1 MKKLKN
7 LWFGAAT
14 LFLTSPI
21 LYASSISYTK
31 PSNKD
36 GGEKIVDSVDSIATI
51 LYNLLEKAVLALRT
65 GAPFIAFACAILGWF
80 MGNNYVKK
88 KAEQNNGQEAP
99 SVVRLGVPIVG
110 AIAGVVITFVIIGI
124 LGKVFLGLTA
134 TESWDWAVTSVLGV
148 AGGLKQ

>member
-21 LYASSISYTK
+21 LYASSSITYTK

-80 MGNNYVKK
+80 MGNNYV
-88 KAEQNNGQEAP
+88 
-99 SVVRLGVPIVG
+99 RLGVPIVG